1 MKMNIFNDAIEMH
14 TQWKMT
20 LKKHLEEGV
29 IQDIKKVGD
38 CHVCDL
44 GRWIYGDGVRYN
56 RLPSFESMC
65 VAHEHFHRT
74 AAEVVFHSN
83 ANNKAK
89 AKSLLTSDGAFSQS
103 SAKLIKV
110 LMDCSKDIAD
120 SVVDVI
126 RNRRKVKDILKAKEN
141 NNIFSIEGNASV
153 LDAIKIMVDH
163 NIGSIAINKD
173 DKFLGIFTE
182 RGYLQHLVFRGAL
195 ALEAPVSEMIDINTI
210 YVDPEDSVE
219 QCMILMTATHTRHL
233 PVMDQGKLVGMISIG
248 DVIKQVVSD
257 DSDKISQLDSY
268 VHNRYGAQV

>member
-1 MKMNIFNDAIEMH
+1 MNIFNDAIEMH
-14 TQWKMT
+14 AQWKMT

-38 CHVCDL
+38 CHACNL

-65 VAHEHFHRT
+65 LAHEHFHRA
-74 AAEVVFHSN
+74 AAEVALHSN

-89 AKSLLTSDGAFSQS
+89 ARSLLTSDGDFSQS
-103 SAKLIKV
+103 SSKLLKA
-110 LMDCSKDIAD
+110 LLECSKDLAD
-120 SVVDVI
+120 SVVGVM

-141 NNIFSIEGNASV
+141 NNIFSIESHASV

-163 NIGSIAINKD
+163 NVGAIAINKNGN
-173 DKFLGIFTE
+173 FLGIFTE
-182 RGYLQHLVFRGAL
+182 RGYLQHLIYRGEH
-195 ALEAPVSEMIDINTI
+195 ALEAPVSEMIDVNII
-210 YVDPEDSVE
+210 DVDLDDSVE
-219 QCMILMTATHTRHL
+219 QCMILMTTTHTRHL
-233 PVMDQGKLVGMISIG
+233 PVMDHGKLVGIISIG

-268 VHNRYGAQV
+268 VHNRYGAQL